1 MNRNAAQL
9 NELIAITRDGQ
20 HFYQH
25 ALEEVQ
31 DAQLQELFREMAET
45 KDEVIQALTLSVASG
60 QEQPARG
67 GTLLGRLRELYADTR
82 ASLARD
88 LAATYV
94 DQLEAAEDRI
104 LQAFEDAM
112 ASAEPDVRALLAM
125 ELPKLR
131 ACHERM
137 RDLKMTLH

>member
-1 MNRNAAQL
+1 MTRNAAQL

-25 ALEEVQ
+25 ALDEVH
-31 DAQLQELFREMAET
+31 DAELQQLFREMAET
-45 KDEVIQALTLSVASG
+45 KDEVIQALTLSVVSAH
-60 QEQPARG
+60 EEPARG
-67 GTLLGRLRELYADTR
+67 GTLLGKLRELYADTR
-82 ASLARD
+82 ASLASD
-88 LAATYV
+88 EGATYV
-94 DQLEAAEDRI
+94 AQLEAAEDRI

-137 RDLKMTLH
+137 RSLKMTLH